1 MIGFRYHD
9 NLRTAEGI
17 LVKLGADITMSET
30 IEEKLKNYKTA
41 PFDARFPNQ
50 NQTRNC
56 YQNYLDFY
64 RCTKALTA
72 KGVDPL
78 PCDWYRR
85 VYKSLCPMSWVQK
98 WDEQQEEGTFAGNV

>member
-1 MIGFRYHD
+1 MNFESIR
-9 NLRTAEGI
+9 
-17 LVKLGADITMSET
+17 
-30 IEEKLKNYKTA
+30 
-41 PFDARFPNQ
+41 
-50 NQTRNC
+50 RNRHESS
-56 YQNYLDFY
+56 LTLLSPLLADFY